1 MFQVDKNY
9 WLVIAPYVYCCIKGK
24 KALLYNTKNWED
36 LEVENENVIGLL
48 RQLHKRD
55 NLGAVFCEGKML
67 TELCYSNFISFFI
80 MFVII
85 IVYIAVNIHSKICAV
100 A

>member
-24 KALLYNTKNWED
+24 KALLYNTKNWEY

-48 RQLHKRD
+48 RQLHKR
-55 NLGAVFCEGKML
+55 
-67 TELCYSNFISFFI
+67 
-80 MFVII
+80 
-85 IVYIAVNIHSKICAV
+85 
-100 A
+100 